1 MFVLASFVPTLGE
14 VWFKQQTQDGGGDEF
29 DSDFLPKTL
38 VSEVSRV
45 NFIKLVLCKR
55 GPEKGGRVR

>member
-1 MFVLASFVPTLGE
+1 MVQAANTGL
-14 VWFKQQTQDGGGDEF
+14 GGGDEF
-29 DSDFLPKTL
+29 DSDFLPKAL

-45 NFIKLVLCKR
+45 NFIKLVLYKR